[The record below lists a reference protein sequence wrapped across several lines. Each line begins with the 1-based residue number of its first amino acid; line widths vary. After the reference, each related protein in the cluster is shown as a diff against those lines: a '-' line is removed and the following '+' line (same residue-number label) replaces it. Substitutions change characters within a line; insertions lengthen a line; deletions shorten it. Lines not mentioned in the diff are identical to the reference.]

1 MALIKSA
8 FAFVWVPAFLWMSPL
23 DARGADVRGYSVLK
37 GLFQIQTD
45 TNTLEVDPDFG
56 YTLLASVDLTD
67 FDLVTDAS
75 LRLPGDRVEA
85 MDDLGDFWAFMDSR
99 STFLS
104 LNTAFG
110 WGTYTFDF
118 TTVNEGSF
126 TGALTFPTTPLPPTP
141 QLLNFSAVQEV
152 NPSQPLRLEWDFS
165 AAPRPSDFVQVY
177 INHGHDEIFSTP
189 DLDQPGALDGTARS
203 LTLPAGTLAPGQ
215 VYSLNLEIT
224 RVVSTNAASY
234 PGAPGVAGTFN
245 STALTIGTL
254 VLPSLRLP
262 APPTNGTLSVEVW
275 GAPDKTVVLQGT
287 DDWKEWRNL
296 ATNSSSSG
304 TNLFVTPVGNET
316 ARIFRVWQP

>member
-1 MALIKSA
+1 MASIKSA

-23 DARGADVRGYSVLK
+23 DAQGADVRGYSVLK
-37 GLFQIQTD
+37 GLFQNQTD
-45 TNTLEVDPDFG
+45 ANTLEVDPDFG
-56 YTLLASVDLTD
+56 YCLLASVDLTD
-67 FDLVTDAS
+67 FYLVTDAS
-75 LRLPGDRVEA
+75 FRLPGDRVEA
-85 MDDLGDFWAFMDSR
+85 MDDIGDFWAFMDSR

-118 TTVNEGSF
+118 TTANEGSF
-126 TGALTFPTTPLPPTP
+126 TCALTFPTTPLPPTP
-141 QLLNFSAVQEV
+141 RLLNFSAVQEV

-165 AAPRPSDFVQVY
+165 AMPRPSDFVQVY

-203 LTLPAGTLAPGQ
+203 VTLPAGTLEPGR

-234 PGAPGVAGTFN
+234 PGAPGVAGTFS
-245 STALTIGTL
+245 STALTIGTMA
-254 VLPSLRLP
+254 LPRLRLA
-262 APPTNGTLSVEVW
+262 APPANGALSVEVW

-296 ATNSSSSG
+296 ATNSSPSG
-304 TNLFVTPVGNET
+304 TNLFVAPVGNET